1 MQRSARWSQG
11 SRWTVAIITSLALL
25 ALLAPLGAA
34 QTLPAPLPQIPVAPP
49 SVPALPPIQPAP
61 VAPVAPAPLP
71 APALPPLPPPVS
83 PALPAPNLLA
93 PLTLEPAPLPLAPA
107 AGGPGSPTAIA
118 NEGTDTRATEF
129 ERSSAAAVS
138 AASERRLKQTSQREL
153 RRIRGG
159 RWDAALKGTK
169 LRRLRTRLLE
179 HWSCA
184 GVLGSRQ
191 RRVLILRAG
200 LFGRAP
206 ATWRAVARRV
216 GVSLPRAVRLARS
229 GIVRLSRTGTCI
241 DAGGAALGTSV
252 DPRLPVSEASAHTPE
267 PKGEAERK
275 GERDEGRVLGASAFY
290 ADPRLGLLG
299 EDDGGVPDALLAF
312 LAVLLALA
320 GAGALA
326 SREGY
331 LPVVFPPRNF
341 EPSGK
346 PLLFLD
352 VDGVVSAQPV
362 PGSAPPGHEHQLGF
376 VPEGAGERIRALSS
390 RYEIIWATGWGQDA
404 NTYFGP
410 LLGLEADFPVLAF
423 GHGATSGATSL
434 SSDWKIKAVD
444 RTAGAHA
451 VAWVDDN
458 ISRRQERWARR
469 RRMPTRLVRTNPY
482 TGISD
487 DDVRLLLEW
496 ADELEAKDDGRSTR
510 TRRTALR

>member
-1 MQRSARWSQG
+1 M
-11 SRWTVAIITSLALL
+11 
-25 ALLAPLGAA
+25 
-34 QTLPAPLPQIPVAPP
+34 
-49 SVPALPPIQPAP
+49 
-61 VAPVAPAPLP
+61 
-71 APALPPLPPPVS
+71 
-83 PALPAPNLLA
+83 
-93 PLTLEPAPLPLAPA
+93 
-107 AGGPGSPTAIA
+107 
-118 NEGTDTRATEF
+118 
-129 ERSSAAAVS
+129 
-138 AASERRLKQTSQREL
+138 
-153 RRIRGG
+153 
-159 RWDAALKGTK
+159 
-169 LRRLRTRLLE
+169 
-179 HWSCA
+179 
-184 GVLGSRQ
+184 
-191 RRVLILRAG
+191 
-200 LFGRAP
+200 
-206 ATWRAVARRV
+206 
-216 GVSLPRAVRLARS
+216 SLPRAVRLARS

-275 GERDEGRVLGASAFY
+275 GERDEGRVLGKSAFY

-352 VDGVVSAQPV
+352 VDGVVSVKPV
-362 PGSAPPGHEHQLGF
+362 PGS
-376 VPEGAGERIRALSS
+376 VPYVSEGAGERIRALSS
-390 RYEIIWATGWGQDA
+390 RYEIIWATGWGQGA

-423 GHGATSGATSL
+423 GHGAMSGATSL
-434 SSDWKIKAVD
+434 SADWKIKAVD
-444 RTAGAHA
+444 RTAGDHA

-458 ISRRQERWARR
+458 ISHRHERWARR

-482 TGISD
+482 TGITD